1 MAIRAVPQQSILD
14 CLPTAVEIADL
25 RVVNKDLNF
34 IQANIKRADDLAT
47 QVLSANDY
55 SQLVSITDKFSSL
68 AQRAQDRSETLKE
81 FSKDSNPLTQINDSS
96 QFLDKAQVLS
106 KNLEQ
111 KTTELSGQFISLVD
125 SKYENY
131 NNSIGDLSQSISS
144 LSSYSEF
151 AASYQNFASLLK
163 NIEEDARYL
172 NSNNN
177 AGQFLNKI
185 EDLVKQ
191 YQDKAE
197 IYSASFQSE
206 MGIQIDIINQQISSL
221 SANIDSLNS
230 SYGVDTHLEK
240 LSELREVVNSSAS
253 QFKTVSGSEEM
264 VLNLNNLSLVSHAKV
279 EDMVNGYKAIEKLIP
294 QVNDPEILAHTVRE
308 VSFRTNTSYID
319 NLLMPLIDNPN
330 QLSTKALEIAA
341 MDDNE
346 ITIQSVIS
354 HEGDPAKLGQLYF
367 VVTFTDDPT
376 VTVTLPYK
384 EVKYVQL
391 VREYINRHKRELHI
405 AAADLRKRD
414 EALPPKRITRISQT
428 LKDMEY

>member
-111 KTTELSGQFISLVD
+111 KTTELTGQFISLVD

-131 NNSIGDLSQSISS
+131 NNSISDLSQTLSS

-151 AASYQNFASLLK
+151 ADSYQNLASLLI
-163 NIEEDARYL
+163 NIEKDATYL
-172 NSNNN
+172 NSDNYAILFINNI
-177 AGQFLNKI
+177 Q
-185 EDLVKQ
+185 DLVQQ

-197 IYSASFQSE
+197 ISSASFQS
-206 MGIQIDIINQQISSL
+206 
-221 SANIDSLNS
+221 
-230 SYGVDTHLEK
+230 
-240 LSELREVVNSSAS
+240 
-253 QFKTVSGSEEM
+253 
-264 VLNLNNLSLVSHAKV
+264 
-279 EDMVNGYKAIEKLIP
+279 
-294 QVNDPEILAHTVRE
+294 
-308 VSFRTNTSYID
+308 
-319 NLLMPLIDNPN
+319 
-330 QLSTKALEIAA
+330 
-341 MDDNE
+341 
-346 ITIQSVIS
+346 
-354 HEGDPAKLGQLYF
+354 
-367 VVTFTDDPT
+367 
-376 VTVTLPYK
+376 
-384 EVKYVQL
+384 
-391 VREYINRHKRELHI
+391 
-405 AAADLRKRD
+405 
-414 EALPPKRITRISQT
+414 
-428 LKDMEY
+428 